1 MTMIKYDL
9 EQKILETHD
18 FVDRLNDISYG
29 VLETEMTKDEI
40 ADSIHGLAVLL
51 KLHAEKTFDLYKRA
65 FNLDEYRDDLK

>member
-1 MTMIKYDL
+1 MGRFNL

-40 ADSIHGLAVLL
+40 SDAIHGLAVLL
-51 KLHAEKTFDLYKRA
+51 KLHTEKTFDLYKLV